1 MIFLQKEQN
10 RKIEKKEDM
19 VVLSKSKS
27 LEEHF
32 IEVKTNQERNRVI
45 RLAYLNKVMYN
56 YFKRKD
62 HLHKIEC
69 GLILKLELLEGKFTR

>member
-27 LEEHF
+27 LKEHF

-45 RLAYLNKVMYN
+45 RLAYLDKVMYN

-62 HLHKIEC
+62 HLHKIGC